1 MPGNNRE
8 DLAYYQQLIR
18 KLIDGSIDES
28 ERQQLE
34 NWYNKGLEDPVHIPA
49 NFVAGEEEQEK
60 RLLEQIRNRAG
71 LPAAR
76 RVPMWS
82 ARSWWAAAA
91 LVVMAG
97 TGFLLYRSGNGSGS
111 KDGHPAPVV
120 QDVKAPRTNRA
131 TITLADGSQLVLDSM
146 ANGTTALQAH
156 AQLVKL
162 SGGQIAYK
170 DAEPGGKADEPVY
183 NTLTN
188 PRGSQVVS
196 IGLSDG
202 SRVWLNAGSSI
213 TYPVVFSGKK
223 RAVELKGEGY
233 FEVAKK
239 AGQQFVVTA
248 RGVQTEVLGTH
259 FNINAYEEETDTRI
273 TLLEGAVQVQ
283 LPGAAQQGPHVLRP
297 GEQASVTAAG
307 KLTTTRPDLDQ
318 VLAWK
323 QGDFYF
329 SGADIETVMRQ
340 AARWYDLEVE
350 YRGKVTGTLSGDVS
364 RSVNASELFHMLEL
378 TGRVG
383 FEIQGRKVIVIPK

>member
-1 MPGNNRE
+1 MAGNNGE
-8 DLAYYQQLIR
+8 DLAYYQELIR
-18 KLIDGSIDES
+18 KLMDGSITSS

-49 NFVAGEEEQEK
+49 AFVAGEEEQEK
-60 RLLEQIRNRAG
+60 RLLEQIRNKAG

-76 RVPMWS
+76 RVAMWS
-82 ARSWWAAAA
+82 TRGWWAAAA
-91 LVVMAG
+91 LVVVAG
-97 TGFLLYRSGNGSGS
+97 TAFLLYRGGSNGAKEG
-111 KDGHPAPVV
+111 PAPIV
-120 QDVKAPRTNRA
+120 QDVQAPRSNRA

-146 ANGTTALQAH
+146 ANGTTASQAH

-162 SGGQIAYK
+162 AGGQVAYK
-170 DAEPGGKADEPVY
+170 DATPGSATGEPVY
-183 NTLTN
+183 NTLNN
-188 PRGSQVVS
+188 PRGSQVVT
-196 IGLSDG
+196 IALADG
-202 SRVWLNAGSSI
+202 SRVWLNAGSSL
-213 TYPVVFSGKK
+213 TYPVVFNGKK
-223 RAVELKGEGY
+223 RSVQLKGEGY
-233 FEVAKK
+233 FEVAKN

-259 FNINAYEEETDTRI
+259 FNINAYEEEADTKI

-283 LPGAAQQGPHVLRP
+283 LPGAAQKGPHILKP

-307 KLTTTRPDLDQ
+307 KLTTTRPELEQ
-318 VLAWK
+318 VTAWK